1 MGEFDEIIGEFL
13 AESHEGLE
21 QIAADLVILEKAPGD
36 KEVLDRIF
44 RAVHTIKGTCGF
56 LEFKK
61 LESLTHAGET
71 LLNKMRD
78 GSIVANETI
87 TNALLS
93 LSDAAR
99 EFLEE
104 IAASGTEGDGDY
116 SALTVRLEQLASG
129 DLQPTDAAQASPS
142 PALAATPAGATA
154 GPSSPAPS
162 APKAVQSPAPA
173 AAKKPPKKKKESK
186 DGAISERTIRVDV
199 RVLDKVMNLV
209 GELVLVRN
217 RLLQFDVFHKD
228 RNLAGTLAQLNLITT
243 ELQESVT
250 RTRMRPIGTM
260 WRSYGRLVRDLSS
273 AVGKK
278 ARIEMEGAD
287 TELDRNILQAI
298 KDPITHLIRNA
309 VDHGVES
316 AAVREASGKPPVAL
330 VRLRAFHEGGQV
342 NIDISDDGAGLNLQM
357 VRDKALNKGLVSPD
371 ELKEMDDGQ
380 VANLIFTP
388 GFSTAASVT
397 SISGRGVGMDVVK
410 TNVEELGGSVEL
422 ITREGVGT
430 TTRLKM
436 PLTLAIIPA
445 LFVQSKETLFAVP
458 QSSVV
463 ELVRPRGS
471 GQRESVEFI
480 HGTPVYRLRGQILP
494 LVFLCREL
502 GLDSRKP
509 EVLLNTET
517 DFTIVV
523 FRAEGQQFGLVVDHI
538 LNTREIVVKSL
549 DNLLKSLGVYA
560 GATIRGDGE
569 VSLILDVVHLANR
582 SGVIAGA
589 GSSLIGKGAN
599 KTRPAEKRETEEILV
614 VQGPGGS
621 QMGIPVVGI
630 ERLEEFR
637 LTQIEEAGGRKV
649 VQYRGDVLPLV
660 PLERLLPERRKE
672 ERESPPESTLGL
684 ADVANLRKTLQ
695 VVICEFGSHEVGLV
709 MEHVLDIVRIDRSGL
724 GSPTRAG
731 TLATAVIGERIT
743 EILDLDNLLF
753 LAGEQ
758 GLVLPEGA
766 AQA

>member
-21 QIAADLVILEKAPGD
+21 QIASDLLILEKAPGD
-36 KEVLDRIF
+36 KDVLDRIF

-61 LESLTHAGET
+61 LESLTHAGEN

-104 IAASGTEGDGDY
+104 IAASGSEGDGDY

-129 DLQPTDAAQASPS
+129 DLQQKPEGAAAPASP
-142 PALAATPAGATA
+142 PTAPPATA
-154 GPSSPAPS
+154 PAVTEGTTPQATKKSSP
-162 APKAVQSPAPA
+162 
-173 AAKKPPKKKKESK
+173 PPKKSKPAPKKAGGTK

-228 RNLAGTLAQLNLITT
+228 RNLAGTLAQLNLITS

-278 ARIEMEGAD
+278 ARIEMEGAE

-309 VDHGVES
+309 VDHGVEP
-316 AAVREASGKPPVAL
+316 AAVREASGKNPVAL

-342 NIDISDDGAGLNLQM
+342 NIDISDDGAGLNLDR
-357 VRDKALNKGLVSPD
+357 VREKALNNGIVTPD
-371 ELKEMDDGQ
+371 DLKEMDDSQ

-422 ITREGVGT
+422 ITQEGVGT

-445 LFVQSKETLFAVP
+445 LFVETKDTLFAVP

-463 ELVRPRGS
+463 ELVRPRGE
-471 GQRESVEFI
+471 GQKESVEFI
-480 HGTPVYRLRGQILP
+480 HGTPVSRLRGQILP

-502 GLDSRKP
+502 GLDTRKP
-509 EVLLNTET
+509 EVLLGTGS

-589 GSSLIGKGAN
+589 GSSLIGKSTG
-599 KTRPAEKRETEEILV
+599 KKPLQEHREMDEILV
-614 VQGPGGS
+614 VKGPAGS
-621 QMGIPVVGI
+621 QMGIPVTGI

-637 LTQIEEAGGRKV
+637 LKQVEQAGGRQV

-660 PLERLLPERRKE
+660 PLEHLLPERRKE
-672 ERESPPESTLGL
+672 EREPRTEDEKLLSDMERS
-684 ADVANLRKTLQ
+684 RQTLQ
-695 VVICEFGSHEVGLV
+695 VVVCEFGSHEVGLV
-709 MEHVLDIVRIDRSGL
+709 MERVLDIVSVDKATM
-724 GSPTRAG
+724 GSATRDG
-731 TLATAVIGERIT
+731 TLGTAVIGERIT
-743 EILDLDNLLF
+743 EILDIDNLLF
-753 LAGEQ
+753 VAGEK
-758 GLVLPEGA
+758 GLVLPETS